1 MKYFRSLSF
10 TASGVPALNRLG
22 CCSRAS
28 GALSIS
34 NRVGVVVDSLPAH
47 ELSLTKR
54 AGRVDQSMLLLTT
67 PAYRAT
73 IEKESAKA
81 RKDV

>member
-1 MKYFRSLSF
+1 
-10 TASGVPALNRLG
+10 
-22 CCSRAS
+22 
-28 GALSIS
+28 
-34 NRVGVVVDSLPAH
+34 VVVDSLPAH